1 MLSER
6 VSDGDERDRLMEL
19 GFEGDRKKKKPPQVT
34 FDLGGEKGC
43 VLHRHS
49 VRSGAA

>member
-6 VSDGDERDRLMEL
+6 VSDGDERARLMKL
-19 GFEGDRKKKKPPQVT
+19 RSEGDRKKMRFFFKKEEPQVT

-43 VLHRHS
+43 ILR
-49 VRSGAA
+49 